1 MVKGIQRLHYG
12 DTTLPESSI
21 LPGGDPARSIPIIF
35 SVFLVQTE
43 GRNIRV
49 DAGCETM
56 PGFEMHNFTTPM
68 AVLQQYGVA
77 AEDITDVII
86 THAHHDHIECV
97 KYFADAV
104 IHIQEDEYRDGREYL
119 KHNTRICPFSESVE
133 VDEGVTVVKIDGHSV
148 GSCVVECE
156 LQGKTYV
163 LCGDE
168 CYSFC
173 NLKQKIPTASS
184 VSTENSWRF
193 IEQYTQPQYTCLLCH
208 DTE

>member
-21 LPGGDPARSIPIIF
+21 LPGGDPARATPIIF

-43 GRNIRV
+43 KKRILV

-56 PGFEMHNFTTPM
+56 PGFVMHNFTTPM
-68 AVLQQYGVA
+68 AVLQQYGVGV
-77 AEDITDVII
+77 EDITDVII
-86 THAHHDHIECV
+86 THAHHNHIECI
-97 KYFADAV
+97 KYFPHTTV
-104 IHIQEDEYRDGREYL
+104 HIQEDEYRDGREYL
-119 KHNTRICPFSESVE
+119 RHNTRICPFSESVE
-133 VDEGVTVVKIDGHSV
+133 VDEGVTAVKIGGHSV

-156 LQGKTYV
+156 WNGRIYV

-168 CYSFC
+168 CYTFS
-173 NLKQKIPTASS
+173 NLKQRIPTAST
-184 VSTENSWRF
+184 VSPDNSRRF
-193 IEQYTQPQYTCLLCH
+193 IETYTHPQYICLLCH